1 MLKYAKEILQ
11 KVSFDRQ
18 LFEKELRKAIK
29 TLIPAELEDLKTWC
43 LEKFGHLYHAIIK
56 RSFALAKA

>member
-1 MLKYAKEILQ
+1 
-11 KVSFDRQ
+11 
-18 LFEKELRKAIK
+18 LRKAIK